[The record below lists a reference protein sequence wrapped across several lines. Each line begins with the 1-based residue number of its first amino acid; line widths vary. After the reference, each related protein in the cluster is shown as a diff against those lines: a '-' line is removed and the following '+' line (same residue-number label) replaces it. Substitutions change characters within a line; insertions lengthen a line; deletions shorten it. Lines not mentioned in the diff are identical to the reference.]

1 MRYFGLGPGESPV
14 EKRTVLRNKLKI
26 YRRKFGVTQQE
37 LADRLGIK
45 KSYLSEIERGVY
57 NPSTSLSLQIVGA
70 LEKIMKERS
79 GGQQIAR
86 LRVDDVFYLEEG
98 EAGTK

>member
-1 MRYFGLGPGESPV
+1 M
-14 EKRTVLRNKLKI
+14 
-26 YRRKFGVTQQE
+26 
-37 LADRLGIK
+37 
-45 KSYLSEIERGVY
+45 Y

-70 LEKIMKERS
+70 LEKIMEERS